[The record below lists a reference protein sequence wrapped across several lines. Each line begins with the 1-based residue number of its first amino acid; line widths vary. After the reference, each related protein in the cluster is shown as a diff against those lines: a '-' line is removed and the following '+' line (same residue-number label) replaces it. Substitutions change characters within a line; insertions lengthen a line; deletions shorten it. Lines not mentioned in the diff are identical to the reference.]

1 MTAIN
6 MPNNPS
12 DGATFVAD
20 NGISYVYDAT
30 HDRWLVQADAAS
42 GANVWARDTGNT
54 EVFPIYEGDSVV
66 LKNGSGTKTVE
77 IDPAAGI
84 TLSSGLK
91 FIGEFDIDNLTSL
104 P

>member
-6 MPNNPS
+6 MPNTPS
-12 DGATFVAD
+12 DGDTHIAD
-20 NGISYVYDAT
+20 NGINYVYDAT

-42 GANVWARDTGNT
+42 GTNVWARNTGDAS
-54 EVFPIYEGDSVV
+54 VFPIYEGDSVV
-66 LKNGSGTKTVE
+66 LKNSSSVETVD
-77 IDPAAGI
+77 IDPATGI

-91 FIGEFDIDNLTSL
+91 FIGEFDIDGLTSL

>member
-1 MTAIN
+1 MAAIN

-12 DGATFVAD
+12 DGDTRIAE
-20 NGISYVYDAT
+20 NGINYVYEAAT
-30 HDRWLVQADAAS
+30 DRWLVQADAAS
-42 GANVWARDTGNT
+42 GANVWARDSGNG

-66 LKNGSGTKTVE
+66 LKNSSFTETVT

-84 TLSSGLK
+84 TLASGLK
-91 FIGEFDIDNLTSL
+91 FVGEFDIDSLTSL

>member
-6 MPNNPS
+6 MPNTPS
-12 DGATFVAD
+12 DGDTFIAD
-20 NGISYVYDAT
+20 NGINYVYDGT
-30 HDRWLVQADAAS
+30 NDRWLVQADAAS
-42 GANVWARDTGNT
+42 GSNVWARDTGNT
-54 EVFPIYEGDSVV
+54 EVFPIYGGDSVV
-66 LKNGSGTKTVE
+66 LKNGSSVKTVD